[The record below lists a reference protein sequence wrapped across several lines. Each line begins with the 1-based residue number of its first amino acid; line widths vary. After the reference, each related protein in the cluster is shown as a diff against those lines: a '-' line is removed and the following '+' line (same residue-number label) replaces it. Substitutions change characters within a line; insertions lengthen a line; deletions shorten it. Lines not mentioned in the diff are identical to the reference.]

1 MYLVTRTLIS
11 LLLATEGGARAVIGI
26 SSMTSHF
33 ASYYISMGMGKLV
46 MKRFIEFFDNEY
58 KDQGLVAY
66 ALHPGGVPTRND
78 VTDYR
83 YCTETRGC
91 SLEGSRTALTL
102 PSYISHT
109 SYMAQMSHRSS
120 PSLYIYVYI
129 SPDFHR
135 FTIKSFTQFSHTAK
149 LTNEHVPRK
158 CRLSCKLV

>member
-120 PSLYIYVYI
+120 HRPYGQASTFVYI
-129 SPDFHR
+129 FHLISIDLQSSRSLNSPTLQRLHIDYI
-135 FTIKSFTQFSHTAK
+135 IK
-149 LTNEHVPRK
+149 
-158 CRLSCKLV
+158 